1 MKNIISYEPYRLK
14 ELDFQS
20 EDKIVFTIYY
30 VENSSEK
37 NEKEAS
43 SEKLRRIYNRVR
55 KVKGNE
61 EFGVKYMQKWEEIA
75 YAKEDGKAEGK
86 AEAVLEIL
94 AEYGE
99 VPKDLKVEILSQ
111 TDLQKLSGWLKL
123 AARAGGLEEFMEK
136 YQG

>member
-1 MKNIISYEPYRLK
+1 MK

-37 NEKEAS
+37 NKKEAS

-75 YAKEDGKAEGK
+75 YAKEDGKAE
-86 AEAVLEIL
+86 AVL
-94 AEYGE
+94 
-99 VPKDLKVEILSQ
+99 EILSQ

-136 YQG
+136 YQD

>member
-1 MKNIISYEPYRLK
+1 M
-14 ELDFQS
+14 
-20 EDKIVFTIYY
+20 
-30 VENSSEK
+30 ENSSEK

-94 AEYGE
+94 SEYGE

>member
-1 MKNIISYEPYRLK
+1 MKNIISYEPCRLK

-94 AEYGE
+94 
-99 VPKDLKVEILSQ
+99 SQ

>member
-1 MKNIISYEPYRLK
+1 MK

-75 YAKEDGKAEGK
+75 YAKEDGKAE
-86 AEAVLEIL
+86 AVLEIL
-94 AEYGE
+94 SEYGE

>member
-94 AEYGE
+94 
-99 VPKDLKVEILSQ
+99 SQ